1 MINAISSEIYYLFI
15 FENMVQIAKFHT
27 FIHCL
32 SDLISDKEF
41 ILNIIYFLIV
51 SRLNYSLTTDG
62 GRTI

>member
-15 FENMVQIAKFHT
+15 FENMVQIDKFNT

-51 SRLNYSLTTDG
+51 SRLNYSLTTG